1 MKAQEQALAATP
13 RKAKIDKAI
22 EDTLAKEVDPE
33 VSIHDRD
40 PNVVA
45 LNDVIL
51 NRLDELV

>member
-1 MKAQEQALAATP
+1 MQQEQALAATP

-22 EDTLAKEVDPE
+22 EDTLAEEVDPE